1 MKHEY
6 GGFLRSILYKPD
18 AAAAAN
24 LGSVT
29 LGADDIA
36 RWSTVDEPAL
46 KEWQHIPVQRSR
58 SEFGVALEGRFADV
72 RRIDALDGDD
82 PRYWVA
88 LSSLRWEDARLPVDL
103 RNYPILEITYRCLTE
118 HALLQIAYSF
128 PGGSHR
134 QWLPW
139 SGDWHTVVSKV
150 SYEGFPSRLDS
161 LVIRLFSAT
170 RTTEII
176 EVQSIRFREPT
187 KAEAEALRKHHR
199 WTDSLPKPAHDDS
212 LDHRIPLGVC
222 MDGASSKRLA
232 QMLGISLGDYWGL
245 VMEDLVRHN
254 HNAIAISHIEA
265 LSSQEWGDLLDLG
278 EAYDIKFVVMH
289 EFPLHAPP
297 EEKQALLNTWVLPF
311 ADSPAIFTW
320 SLFDRRNEAELE
332 DVMRAKQELQRL
344 LPNQPFSM
352 VSREAGAFPYY
363 APYFAASG
371 IFHNLAHR
379 PWDVGKIVGAHHH
392 LVGGQQFWMV
402 APAFV
407 HATDTPE
414 WSTCPEMRLM
424 INLAFAN
431 GARGWFAFTYHNE
444 PYWVRGHCQR
454 SLAGPFLAFSDLWS
468 ELGERMRHFD
478 LLMPLLL
485 AAKPEGSLKKWY
497 VTTITSQTDTVFP
510 EDVGPVGVF
519 RMRNDDFQLIFVL
532 NNDPAK
538 MAGFNIHIPSNAI
551 AGQEVYDFSDYIATN
566 TWIPMERKRHL
577 EMFPGQMKVL
587 MIAPPEVCE
596 HWRRAIGLRMVEHN
610 QRRLDINLR
619 LARSH
624 DLPVA
629 DIETMAE
636 EVAHTG
642 EPDAVARIQR
652 AQNELINR
660 LYDSPAISDS
670 RSRIIEAT
678 AALCGCDGTLC
689 RMMGRG
695 KLDQAFMF
703 RERVLPLA
711 REITQLRIALREGKG
726 MDIGKQAAAMA
737 QRTTKLLAEIR
748 GSI

>member
-1 MKHEY
+1 MKYEY
-6 GGFLRSILYKPD
+6 SGFLRSILYKPD
-18 AAAAAN
+18 PAAAAN
-24 LGSVT
+24 AASVT
-29 LGADDIA
+29 LTADDIA

-58 SEFGVALEGRFADV
+58 SEHGVALEGRFADV
-72 RRIDALDGDD
+72 RRIDVLDTDD

-88 LSSLRWEDARLPVDL
+88 LSSLRWEDSRLPVDV
-103 RNYPILEITYRCLTE
+103 RRYPILETTYRCLTE
-118 HALLQIAYSF
+118 HALPQLGYCFS
-128 PGGSHR
+128 GGNHR
-134 QWLPW
+134 HWLPCNR
-139 SGDWHTVVSKV
+139 DWLTVARKV
-150 SYEGFPSRLDS
+150 SHEGFPARLDA
-161 LVIRLFSAT
+161 LVIRLFSST

-187 KAEAEALRKHHR
+187 PAEAEALRKHQH
-199 WTDSLPKPAHDDS
+199 WTESLPRPEPVKT
-212 LDHRIPLGVC
+212 LGEMIPLGVC

-232 QMLGISLGDYWGL
+232 HMLGITLGDYWAL
-245 VMEDLVRHN
+245 VLEDLVRHN

-265 LSSQEWGDLLDLG
+265 LTSQEWGDLLQLG
-278 EAYDIKFVVMH
+278 EAYDVKFVVMH
-289 EFPLHAPP
+289 EFPLHAPAA
-297 EEKQALLNTWVLPF
+297 EKQALLNTWVLPF
-311 ADSPAIFTW
+311 ADSPAILTW
-320 SLFDRRNEAELE
+320 SLFDRRSESELE
-332 DVMRAKQELQRL
+332 DVMRAKQELKRL
-344 LPNQPFSM
+344 LPGKPFSM
-352 VSREAGAFPYY
+352 VSREAAAFPYY

-379 PWDVGKIVGAHHH
+379 PWDVGKIVNAHHD
-392 LVGGQQFWMV
+392 LIGGQQFWMV

-444 PYWVRGHCQR
+444 PYWLRGHCQR
-454 SLAGPFLAFSDLWS
+454 SLTGPFLAFSDLWS

-485 AAKPEGSLKKWY
+485 AAQPEGSLKKWY

-510 EDVGPVGVF
+510 EDIGPVGVF
-519 RMRNDDFQLIFVL
+519 RMRNDNFQLVFVL

-538 MAGFNIHIPSNAI
+538 MAGFNIHIPSNALS
-551 AGQEVYDFSDYIATN
+551 GQEIYDFSDYIATN
-566 TWIPMERKRHL
+566 NWVPMERKRHL

-596 HWRRAIGLRMVEHN
+596 DWRRTIGLRMIEHH

-629 DIETMAE
+629 DIEAMADQ
-636 EVAHTG
+636 VAHSG
-642 EPDAVARIQR
+642 EPDAVERIQEVR
-652 AQNELINR
+652 NELINR
-660 LYDSPAISDS
+660 LYDSPAINES

-695 KLDQAFMF
+695 KVDQAHAFS
-703 RERVLPLA
+703 ERVLPLA

-726 MDIGKQAAAMA
+726 MDISKQAAALA
-737 QRTTKLLAEIR
+737 QRAIKLLNEIR
-748 GSI
+748 STA